1 MLIVNQNFIANKNL
15 IPEIFNISLLMLVQ
29 TLRLK
34 NIKNKSNFSIYLRRN
49 FVNSV
54 FINPAPESEI
64 QKLLN
69 NLNQSKSLGLNKTPV
84 EIRFKTTLNIF
95 NNISGGTGTTRKTAI
110 YISDFLLIIGQ
121 FFLSVFVFFIP
132 TFFLIVRSI
141 HYH

>member
-1 MLIVNQNFIANKNL
+1 M
-15 IPEIFNISLLMLVQ
+15 
-29 TLRLK
+29 
-34 NIKNKSNFSIYLRRN
+34 
-49 FVNSV
+49 NSV

-95 NNISGGTGTTRKTAI
+95 NNISGGTGTTRRTAI

-121 FFLSVFVFFIP
+121 FFLSVFVFFVP

>member
-95 NNISGGTGTTRKTAI
+95 NNISGGTGTTRRTAI

>member
-95 NNISGGTGTTRKTAI
+95 SNISGGTGTTRRTAI

>member
-95 NNISGGTGTTRKTAI
+95 NNTSGGTGTTRRTAI

>member
-34 NIKNKSNFSIYLRRN
+34 NIKNKSNFSIYLRRY

-95 NNISGGTGTTRKTAI
+95 NNISGGTGTTRRTAI

-121 FFLSVFVFFIP
+121 FFLSVFVFFSP

>member
-95 NNISGGTGTTRKTAI
+95 NNISGGTGTTRRTAI

-121 FFLSVFVFFIP
+121 FFLSVFVFFIH

>member
-29 TLRLK
+29 TFRLK
-34 NIKNKSNFSIYLRRN
+34 NIKNKSNFRIYLRRN

-95 NNISGGTGTTRKTAI
+95 NNISGGTGTTRRTAI

>member
-29 TLRLK
+29 TFRLK
-34 NIKNKSNFSIYLRRN
+34 NIKNKSNFRIYLRRN

-95 NNISGGTGTTRKTAI
+95 NNISGGTGTTRSTAI

>member
-69 NLNQSKSLGLNKTPV
+69 NLNQSKSLGLNKSPV

-95 NNISGGTGTTRKTAI
+95 NNISGGTGTTRRTAI

>member
-95 NNISGGTGTTRKTAI
+95 NNISGGTGTTRRTAI
-110 YISDFLLIIGQ
+110 YISDFLLIIGH

>member
-34 NIKNKSNFSIYLRRN
+34 NIKNKSNFRIYLRRN

-95 NNISGGTGTTRKTAI
+95 NNISGGTGATRRTAI